1 METINLDIIPGRT
14 PPVCHASQFDDGRV
28 IRFNLFEGGTAFTLD
43 GSELL
48 TFAVR
53 KPDTNVVTV
62 SVTNT
67 SDSYVDIVTTEQMC
81 AVAGASLC
89 ELTIEKG
96 AATIGTMNVIMA
108 VEKDP
113 LDGGLPSAS
122 QINDLAS
129 QIAALLAD
137 LYDGTAVIFD
147 NIPTAGHV
155 APTTVTS
162 DGIATALSAKA
173 NVSSLSTVATSG
185 DYNDLSNLPTIPT
198 DLDDL
203 GDVSITS
210 AASGDCLKFD
220 GNDWVNTSLEL
231 DALNDV
237 TITTATAGD
246 AVVYDGANWVNTALA
261 AVATS
266 GNYSDLSGKPTIPDL
281 TPVDV
286 TSQFSITKTS
296 GNWSV
301 DSFKVW
307 KTGANFQIY
316 INFVGNG
323 SAVNAGQN
331 AFQGTIATGTKPKVV
346 SYGTSYGASAAVVGG
361 IWPGGGLTIRVTG
374 STVTLAADGHVELS
388 INYIGNV

>member
-53 KPDTNVVTV
+53 KPDENVVTV

-96 AATIGTMNVIMA
+96 AVTIGTTNVIMA

-113 LDGGLPSAS
+113 LDGGLSSAS

-185 DYNDLSNLPTIPT
+185 DYNDLANLPTIPT

-210 AASGDCLKFD
+210 AASGDALTFD
-220 GNDWVNTSLEL
+220 GNDWVNTALGLDDLSDVSLSTPASG
-231 DALNDV
+231 DAL
-237 TITTATAGD
+237 I
-246 AVVYDGANWVNTALA
+246 YDGADWENTALA
-261 AVATS
+261 TVATS
-266 GNYSDLSGKPTIPDL
+266 GNYSDLTGKPTFTDI
-281 TPVDV
+281 TSSV
-286 TSQFSITKTS
+286 TFNEVK
-296 GNWSV
+296 G
-301 DSFKVW
+301 
-307 KTGANFQIY
+307 G
-316 INFVGNG
+316 
-323 SAVNAGQN
+323 
-331 AFQGTIATGTKPKVV
+331 GTKFFYKDGAIYLTYQGEAKAHAANTLLFTLPSGYRPSANETIFPFIKNANAYGNIKITGSDGKCVV
-346 SYGTSYGASAAVVGG
+346 NTISDTTVSGRVYFNAVVV
-361 IWPGGGLTIRVTG
+361 L
-374 STVTLAADGHVELS
+374 
-388 INYIGNV
+388 

>member
-53 KPDTNVVTV
+53 KPDENVVTV

-96 AATIGTMNVIMA
+96 AVTIGTTNVIMA

-122 QINDLAS
+122 EINDLAS

-210 AASGDCLKFD
+210 AASGDALTFD
-220 GNDWVNTSLEL
+220 GNDWVNTPLEL

-237 TITTATAGD
+237 SITSAAAGD
-246 AVVYDGANWVNTALA
+246 AVVYDGADWVNTALA
-261 AVATS
+261 TVATS
-266 GNYSDLSGKPTIPDL
+266 GSYNDLLDLPTPETSTEFNSSVTFVGTIGSDTHFYKKDNNVYLNYQGASGTHAADDILFTLPSGYRPKASID
-281 TPVDV
+281 TPFVLNNSAYGV
-286 TSQFSITKTS
+286 VNINAS
-296 GNWSV
+296 
-301 DSFKVW
+301 
-307 KTGANFQIY
+307 TGVCK
-316 INFVGNG
+316 INFISNSSANG
-323 SAVNAGQN
+323 RIY
-331 AFQGTIATGTKPKVV
+331 FTIAYP
-346 SYGTSYGASAAVVGG
+346 
-361 IWPGGGLTIRVTG
+361 LT
-374 STVTLAADGHVELS
+374 
-388 INYIGNV
+388 

>member
-96 AATIGTMNVIMA
+96 AVTIGTTNVIMA

-185 DYNDLSNLPTIPT
+185 DYNDLANLPTIPT

-210 AASGDCLKFD
+210 AASGDALTFD
-220 GNDWVNTSLEL
+220 GNDWVNTALEL

-237 TITTATAGD
+237 AITSAAAGD
-246 AVVYDGANWVNTALA
+246 SLTYDGNDWVNTAL
-261 AVATS
+261 
-266 GNYSDLSGKPTIPDL
+266 GLDDLS
-281 TPVDV
+281 DV
-286 TSQFSITKTS
+286 TI
-296 GNWSV
+296 
-301 DSFKVW
+301 
-307 KTGANFQIY
+307 
-316 INFVGNG
+316 
-323 SAVNAGQN
+323 
-331 AFQGTIATGTKPKVV
+331 
-346 SYGTSYGASAAVVGG
+346 ASAASGDALVYDGSKWTDTPLKSVVKSAT
-361 IWPGGGLTIRVTG
+361 LTGCTTDAIGMVNNYYPPMTDRVILNAIKLRTG
-374 STVTLAADGHVELS
+374 TDTSMNFVHFAANASDTNYLLFLRKTDGSYVASASNIDIKYWYIEL
-388 INYIGNV
+388 

>member
-1 METINLDIIPGRT
+1 MEIINLDIIPGRT

-43 GSELL
+43 GSENL
-48 TFAVR
+48 TFSVR
-53 KPDTNVVTV
+53 KPDSNVVTV

-67 SDSYVDIVTTEQMC
+67 SDSYVDIITTEQMC

-89 ELTIEKG
+89 ELEIAKG
-96 AATIGTMNVIMA
+96 SASIGTMNVILS

-173 NVSSLSTVATSG
+173 NAADLATVATSG

-210 AASGDCLKFD
+210 AAAGDVLKYD
-220 GNDWVNTSLEL
+220 GNDWVNTPLGIDDLS
-231 DALNDV
+231 DV
-237 TITTATAGD
+237 TITSATAGD
-246 AVVYDGANWVNTALA
+246 AIVYDGADWENTALA
-261 AVATS
+261 TVATS
-266 GNYSDLSGKPTIPDL
+266 GSYNDLLDLPTPEAAVNFTL
-281 TPVDV
+281 
-286 TSQFSITKTS
+286 
-296 GNWSV
+296 SV
-301 DSFKVW
+301 
-307 KTGANFQIY
+307 
-316 INFVGNG
+316 NFVGTVGGGTKFYKKND
-323 SAVNAGQN
+323 VVYLNY
-331 AFQGTIATGTKPKVV
+331 QGATGTHSTNDTLFTLPAEYRPIGNLNCPFILNNTA
-346 SYGTSYGASAAVVGG
+346 YGS
-361 IWPGGGLTIRVTG
+361 I
-374 STVTLAADGHVELS
+374 S
-388 INYIGNV
+388 INVTTGVCSINFISSTTANGRIYFNLAYPTV

>member
-96 AATIGTMNVIMA
+96 AVTIGTTNVIMA

-185 DYNDLSNLPTIPT
+185 DYNDLANLPTIPT

-210 AASGDCLKFD
+210 AASGDALTFD
-220 GNDWVNTSLEL
+220 GNDWVNTALGLDDLSDVSLSTPASG
-231 DALNDV
+231 DAL
-237 TITTATAGD
+237 I
-246 AVVYDGANWVNTALA
+246 YDGADWENTALA
-261 AVATS
+261 TVATS
-266 GNYSDLSGKPTIPDL
+266 GSYNDL
-281 TPVDV
+281 TDLPTPEAAVNF
-286 TSQFSITKTS
+286 TS
-296 GNWSV
+296 SV
-301 DSFKVW
+301 
-307 KTGANFQIY
+307 
-316 INFVGNG
+316 NFVGTIGGGTKFYKKNE
-323 SAVNAGQN
+323 VVYLNY
-331 AFQGTIATGTKPKVV
+331 QGATGTH
-346 SYGTSYGASAAVVGG
+346 SANDTLFTLPAEYRP
-361 IWPGGGLTIRVTG
+361 IGGLNCPFILNDTAYG
-374 STVTLAADGHVELS
+374 SVS
-388 INYIGNV
+388 INATTGVCSINFISSTTANGRIYFNLAYPTA

>member
-53 KPDTNVVTV
+53 KPDENVVTV

-67 SDSYVDIVTTEQMC
+67 SDSYVDVVTTEQMC

-96 AATIGTMNVIMA
+96 AVTIGTMNVIMA

-122 QINDLAS
+122 EINDLAS

-210 AASGDCLKFD
+210 AASGDALTFD
-220 GNDWVNTSLEL
+220 GNDWVNTPLEL

-237 TITTATAGD
+237 TLTTPASGD
-246 AVVYDGANWVNTALA
+246 AVVYDGADWVNTALA
-261 AVATS
+261 TVATS
-266 GNYSDLSGKPTIPDL
+266 GSYNDLLDKPAVKTTATVTVGPTMPAGFPVPSIVRRDNVVQVVFGIQLPARTYSNTDVLWNITPKP
-281 TPVDV
+281 VV
-286 TSQFSITKTS
+286 TSRVQ
-296 GNWSV
+296 V
-301 DSFKVW
+301 
-307 KTGANFQIY
+307 AL
-316 INFVGNG
+316 G
-323 SAVNAGQN
+323 STQPAVN
-331 AFQGTIATGTKPKVV
+331 FSTD
-346 SYGTSYGASAAVVGG
+346 
-361 IWPGGGLTIRVTG
+361 G
-374 STVTLAADGHVELS
+374 SVKFNGTVTLNATSWFIGQITFLTDG
-388 INYIGNV
+388 

>member
-53 KPDTNVVTV
+53 KPDGNVVTV

-96 AATIGTMNVIMA
+96 AVTIGTTNVIMA

-113 LDGGLPSAS
+113 LDGGLSSAS

-185 DYNDLSNLPTIPT
+185 DYNDLANLPTIPT

-203 GDVSITS
+203 SDVSIIS
-210 AASGDCLKFD
+210 AASGDALTFD
-220 GNDWVNTSLEL
+220 GNDWVNTPLEL

-237 TITTATAGD
+237 ALTTPASGD
-246 AVVYDGANWVNTALA
+246 AVVYDGADWVNTALA
-261 AVATS
+261 TVATS
-266 GNYSDLSGKPTIPDL
+266 GNYTDLSNKPTVPDI
-281 TPVDV
+281 TV
-286 TSQFSITKTS
+286 TDISTQYTFTKSSGAWDIHSASIY
-296 GNWSV
+296 
-301 DSFKVW
+301 
-307 KTGANFQIY
+307 KTGNTYQALFTIKGDGTAVTAGSDGY
-316 INFVGNG
+316 VGTLSSGTAPLMFSFFMAMVG
-323 SAVNAGQN
+323 SVVCMGFYNTADNTVH
-331 AFQGTIATGTKPKVV
+331 FRPITGP
-346 SYGTSYGASAAVVGG
+346 
-361 IWPGGGLTIRVTG
+361 
-374 STVTLAADGHVELS
+374 VTLTNNSRLNFSGVF
-388 INYIGNV
+388 IK

>member
-1 METINLDIIPGRT
+1 MEIINLDIIPGRT

-43 GSELL
+43 GSENL
-48 TFAVR
+48 TFSVR
-53 KPDTNVVTV
+53 KPDSNIVTV
-62 SVTNT
+62 TVTNT
-67 SDSYVDIVTTEQMC
+67 SDSYVDVITTEQMC

-89 ELTIEKG
+89 ELEIAKG
-96 AATIGTMNVIMA
+96 SASIGTMNVILS

-173 NVSSLSTVATSG
+173 NAADLATVATSG
-185 DYNDLSNLPTIPT
+185 DYNDLANLPTIPT

-210 AASGDCLKFD
+210 AAAGDALTFD
-220 GNDWVNTSLEL
+220 GNDWVNT
-231 DALNDV
+231 ALGIDDLSDV
-237 TITTATAGD
+237 TITSAAAGD
-246 AVVYDGANWVNTALA
+246 AIVYDGADWENTALA
-261 AVATS
+261 TVATT
-266 GNYSDLSGKPTIPDL
+266 GDYNDLSNLPTPE
-281 TPVDV
+281 
-286 TSQFSITKTS
+286 TSTDFTS
-296 GNWSV
+296 SV
-301 DSFKVW
+301 SFDSSAGGYTHFYKKDNVVYL
-307 KTGANFQIY
+307 NFQGKAGTYAANENLFTLPSGYRPLATISVPFILNNSAYGVVNINNSTGVAKVDFISSTSASGRIY
-316 INFVGNG
+316 F
-323 SAVNAGQN
+323 SLAY
-331 AFQGTIATGTKPKVV
+331 P
-346 SYGTSYGASAAVVGG
+346 
-361 IWPGGGLTIRVTG
+361 
-374 STVTLAADGHVELS
+374 TV
-388 INYIGNV
+388 

>member
-53 KPDTNVVTV
+53 KPDENVVTV

-96 AATIGTMNVIMA
+96 AVTIGTTNVIMA

-185 DYNDLSNLPTIPT
+185 DYNDLANLPTIPT

-210 AASGDCLKFD
+210 AAAGDVLNYD
-220 GNDWVNTSLEL
+220 GNDWVNTPLGIDDLS
-231 DALNDV
+231 DV
-237 TITTATAGD
+237 TITSATAGD
-246 AVVYDGANWVNTALA
+246 AIVYDGADWENTALA
-261 AVATS
+261 TVATS
-266 GNYSDLSGKPTIPDL
+266 GNYSDLTGKPTFTDITSLITWGESKGGGTRFYYKDGAIYLLYQGEAKAHSANDL
-281 TPVDV
+281 LFTLP
-286 TSQFSITKTS
+286 S
-296 GNWSV
+296 GYRPSASETIFPFIKNNSSYGNV
-301 DSFKVW
+301 KI
-307 KTGANFQIY
+307 TGADGKCVVNTISSTTASGRIY
-316 INFVGNG
+316 F
-323 SAVNAGQN
+323 S
-331 AFQGTIATGTKPKVV
+331 VV
-346 SYGTSYGASAAVVGG
+346 IV
-361 IWPGGGLTIRVTG
+361 L
-374 STVTLAADGHVELS
+374 
-388 INYIGNV
+388 

>member
-96 AATIGTMNVIMA
+96 AVTIGTTNVIMA

-173 NVSSLSTVATSG
+173 NISSLSTVATSG
-185 DYNDLSNLPTIPT
+185 DYNDLANLPTIPT

-210 AASGDCLKFD
+210 ATAGDGLTFD
-220 GNDWVNTSLEL
+220 GNDWVNT
-231 DALNDV
+231 
-237 TITTATAGD
+237 
-246 AVVYDGANWVNTALA
+246 ALA
-261 AVATS
+261 PVATS
-266 GNYSDLSGKPTIPDL
+266 GDYDDLLNLPTIPSDL
-281 TPVDV
+281 DDLSDV
-286 TSQFSITKTS
+286 TI
-296 GNWSV
+296 
-301 DSFKVW
+301 
-307 KTGANFQIY
+307 
-316 INFVGNG
+316 
-323 SAVNAGQN
+323 
-331 AFQGTIATGTKPKVV
+331 
-346 SYGTSYGASAAVVGG
+346 ASAAANETLIYDGAGWSNAKMVKSDTLSNCTTDSAGLVTNYYPSMTNRVILNAVKLRTVGT
-361 IWPGGGLTIRVTG
+361 PDYAFVEFMPN
-374 STVTLAADGHVELS
+374 STDT
-388 INYIGNV
+388 NYILLVKNREGAAYASQSGFSIKYWYIDL

>member
-53 KPDTNVVTV
+53 KPDENVVTV

-67 SDSYVDIVTTEQMC
+67 SDSYVDVVTTEQMC

-122 QINDLAS
+122 EINDLAS

-210 AASGDCLKFD
+210 AASGDALTFD
-220 GNDWVNTSLEL
+220 GNDWVNTPLEL

-237 TITTATAGD
+237 SITSAAAGD
-246 AVVYDGANWVNTALA
+246 AVVYDGADWVNTALA
-261 AVATS
+261 TVATS
-266 GNYSDLSGKPTIPDL
+266 GSYNDLEDLPTPETSTEFNSSVSWVGTIGSDTHFYKKDNNVYLNYQGASGTHDANDTLFTLPSGYRPKA
-281 TPVDV
+281 
-286 TSQFSITKTS
+286 SIDAPFVLNNS
-296 GNWSV
+296 AYGVVNINAS
-301 DSFKVW
+301 
-307 KTGANFQIY
+307 TGVCK
-316 INFVGNG
+316 INFISSNSANG
-323 SAVNAGQN
+323 RIYFNVAY
-331 AFQGTIATGTKPKVV
+331 P
-346 SYGTSYGASAAVVGG
+346 
-361 IWPGGGLTIRVTG
+361 LT
-374 STVTLAADGHVELS
+374 
-388 INYIGNV
+388 